1 VRWRLA
7 EAEVSGESSLDG
19 VLERVR
25 ESLGA
30 AVAASDG
37 RLCAV
42 RVRIHGATAAHEQL
56 AARLDRVT
64 EEIRALSLD
73 LSAEAW
79 LEKVELATRPS
90 AERAVLREHEDA
102 IGELLKGLGRLAQDE
117 TALGEL
123 AAELL
128 ELKRKLPPEL
138 REGPDAIDLESPE
151 AMRRLLAE
159 VEQTLLPAVRG
170 TEDAAP

>member
-1 VRWRLA
+1 VRWHVA
-7 EAEVSGESSLDG
+7 DADVSAESSFDG

-25 ESLGA
+25 ASLTA
-30 AVAASDG
+30 AAAASDG

-42 RVRIHGATAAHEQL
+42 RVRIHGASAAHEQL
-56 AARLDRVT
+56 AARFERVT
-64 EEIRALSLD
+64 EEVRALTLD

-90 AERAVLREHEDA
+90 AERAQLREREDA
-102 IGELLKGLGRLAQDE
+102 IGELLRGLGGLARDDA
-117 TALGEL
+117 ALSEL

-138 REGPDAIDLESPE
+138 REGPEAIDLETPE

-170 TEDAAP
+170 SEDAAP